1 MNILTVKEYL
11 EYKILEKKIE
21 EQIITVLKAFSQ
33 VNENAKGDYDCHYL
47 VELTKQKAQQQPW
60 PPEMY
65 ILGDKYYRVCV
76 FLCTEEG
83 PKAEVI
89 EFPIAYMF
97 MDEENV
103 KKDIH
108 YTFKNT
114 KR

>member
-1 MNILTVKEYL
+1 MSVLTVKEYL

-21 EQIITVLKAFSQ
+21 DQISMVLKVFSH
-33 VNENAKGDYDCHYL
+33 VNGNTKGDYDCHYL
-47 VELTKQKAQQQPW
+47 VELTKQKAQEQPW

-76 FLCTEEG
+76 FLCTEG

-103 KKDIH
+103 KKDIQ

-114 KR
+114 KK